1 MRYGRFGRGYQ
12 AHREFAGELQLVCGL
27 ALPYGE
33 NLLQAEAGVSA
44 IFGRFQEY
52 ECGYILR
59 VHSLFVFYFGL
70 SLRMHRLLD
79 LPNAATVRRLT
90 RASATQSHILEKRL
104 I

>member
-1 MRYGRFGRGYQ
+1 MVGQ
-12 AHREFAGELQLVCGL
+12 EFQLVGGL
-27 ALPYGE
+27 ALSHG
-33 NLLQAEAGVSA
+33 NKLLQAEVGAFA

-52 ECGYILR
+52 ERGYILR

-70 SLRMHRLLD
+70 PLGMRRLLD

-90 RASATQSHILEKRL
+90 RASAPPPHILEKRL

>member
-52 ECGYILR
+52 ECDTFCGFIRYL
-59 VHSLFVFYFGL
+59 SFTLVF
-70 SLRMHRLLD
+70 
-79 LPNAATVRRLT
+79 P
-90 RASATQSHILEKRL
+90 
-104 I
+104 